1 MGDPLLVPLRAES
14 TQRVPHARQVPAAG
28 TPLDGAGR
36 IAVDLA
42 GDRLGP
48 TLPRDEHMLYV
59 MTEKGTTSPSVLRRG
74 IDHLSDK

>member
-1 MGDPLLVPLRAES
+1 MGDPLLVPLRAEL

-28 TPLDGAGR
+28 TPLDGAVR

-42 GDRLGP
+42 GDRL

-59 MTEKGTTSPSVLRRG
+59 MTEKGTTSPSVLRKG
-74 IDHLSDK
+74 DSSTLSDK